1 MNEKNRQTIL
11 IVDDD
16 ESVLNALQVAL
27 EGADYNPLTAISG
40 EAALDI
46 LSSEDVDLII
56 LDIYMPE
63 IDGKQIFTA
72 VKEIEPEVPIII
84 ITGMAVEDGQAFA
97 DAHGAEGFIKK
108 PFEPAVL
115 IKKIQELIETA

>member
-1 MNEKNRQTIL
+1 MEDTIL

-16 ESVLNALQVAL
+16 DAVLDGLSSYL
-27 EGADYNPLTAISG
+27 EPRNYKILKAVSG

-97 DAHGAEGFIKK
+97 DRHGAEGFLAK
-108 PFEPAVL
+108 PIEEGPLFSMVADL
-115 IKKIQELIETA
+115 IKQSKS